1 MAITKAKA
9 VARTRP
15 NPLRGYARHGPQAR
29 SDPGPHFFAGTLP
42 DFVLKSRCLLRWEL
56 RMPRFFPSI
65 MPNGHDQTVYLVLDD
80 FGRMGRAYRET
91 AVDEAD
97 LESTINDLMSGQ
109 YWF

>member
-1 MAITKAKA
+1 
-9 VARTRP
+9 
-15 NPLRGYARHGPQAR
+15 
-29 SDPGPHFFAGTLP
+29 
-42 DFVLKSRCLLRWEL
+42 
-56 RMPRFFPSI
+56 MPRFFPSI